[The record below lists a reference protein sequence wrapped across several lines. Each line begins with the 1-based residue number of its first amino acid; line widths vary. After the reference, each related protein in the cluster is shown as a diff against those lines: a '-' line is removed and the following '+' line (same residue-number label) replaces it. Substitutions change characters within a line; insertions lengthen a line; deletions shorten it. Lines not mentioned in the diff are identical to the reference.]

1 MSINSVV
8 LMGRITRSLE
18 LKKTQSGKSVV
29 QFSIA
34 VDRKYQKQGEERI
47 TDFFNLVA
55 WGSTAEFITKWFDK
69 GDMIA
74 VTGEIQSRN
83 YEDKNGN
90 KHTAVEILV
99 DTVSFCGSKAE
110 KTQKNNASQVPLM
123 PSNIGVDEDDDEL
136 PF

>member
-8 LMGRITRSLE
+8 LMGRITRPLE
-18 LKKTQSGKSVV
+18 LKKTQSGKSVT

-83 YEDKNGN
+83 YEDKNRN

-110 KTQKNNASQVPLM
+110 NTQKNNASQAILT
-123 PSNIGVDEDDDEL
+123 PSNIGIDEDDDEL

>member
-1 MSINSVV
+1 MAINCVV
-8 LMGRITRSLE
+8 LMGRITHPLE

-74 VTGEIQSRN
+74 VTGEIRSRN

-99 DTVSFCGSKAE
+99 DTVSFCGSKTE
-110 KTQKNNASQVPLM
+110 NTQKNNASQAILT

>member
-55 WGSTAEFITKWFDK
+55 WGSTAELITKWFDK

-90 KHTAVEILV
+90 KHTAVEIFV

>member
-1 MSINSVV
+1 MAINCVV
-8 LMGRITRSLE
+8 LMGRITRPLE
-18 LKKTQSGKSVV
+18 LKKTQNGKSVV

-99 DTVSFCGSKAE
+99 DTVSFCGSKTE
-110 KTQKNNASQVPLM
+110 NTQKNNASQALLT
-123 PSNIGVDEDDDEL
+123 PSNIGVDEDLDDL